1 MKNRVHKLI
10 ILIAFGLV
18 AMVLSACS
26 TSGTS
31 LVGVAG
37 QDQPTQ
43 TPISQSQPEVSP
55 EPTNPPI
62 PETYGHII
70 FVSDRDGDENLY
82 ITSPDGLEQ
91 TRLTEIT
98 SENPQIS
105 PDGTRVAFVSSANG
119 NMDIYVLEIATRNLT
134 RITDAPEKDA
144 SPSWSP
150 DGTKIAFESFRDGN
164 FEIYMTNADG
174 SNPIRL
180 TNDPAGDSN
189 PIWSP
194 VATEIA
200 FVSNRF
206 GNADI
211 FLLTPN
217 GSVSTLTT
225 NSAPDSAPAW
235 SPNGSTIAFQAFS
248 GELSNICTIGR
259 DGLNQRCLTNTPS
272 DYGSP
277 VWSPDSNFLAINAKQ
292 NAGYGINIFNI
303 QDGSV
308 VELSAQGI
316 DPRGNPIW
324 SPEGLRLAFQA
335 QFNGDMELFIALI
348 STNEFTRITSINAY
362 DGEPAWSAQ

>member
-1 MKNRVHKLI
+1 MKNQVTKI
-10 ILIAFGLV
+10 ITLAAFGLV
-18 AMVLSACS
+18 VVVLSACS
-26 TSGTS
+26 AGGTN

-37 QDQPTQ
+37 QPTE
-43 TPISQSQPEVSP
+43 TPISQTLPEASP
-55 EPTNPPI
+55 EPTLPPI

-91 TRLTEIT
+91 SRLTEIA
-98 SENPQIS
+98 SENPRIS

-119 NMDIYVLEIATRNLT
+119 NMDIYVLEIATRSLT
-134 RITDAPEKDA
+134 RVTDAPEKDS

-164 FEIYMTNADG
+164 FEIYMVNADG
-174 SNPIRL
+174 SNPTRL

-194 VATEIA
+194 VANEIA

-235 SPNGSTIAFQAFS
+235 SPNGSTIAFQSFS
-248 GELSNICTIGR
+248 GELSNICVIGR
-259 DGLNQRCLTNTPS
+259 DALNQYCLTNTLS
-272 DYGSP
+272 DYGYP
-277 VWSPDSNFLAINAKQ
+277 VWSPDGEYIAANAKQ
-292 NAGYGINIFNI
+292 SAGYGINIFNV
-303 QDGSV
+303 QTGSIL
-308 VELSAQGI
+308 ELSALGV
-316 DPRGNPIW
+316 DPRGVPVW
-324 SPEGLRLAFQA
+324 SPENLRIAFQA
-335 QFNGDMELFIALI
+335 QYNGDVELFVAII
-348 STNEFTRITSINAY
+348 STNEFTRITTTNAY
-362 DGEPAWSAQ
+362 DGEPVWNAQ